1 VNNAGFELEPKRR
14 AATAASKKGAA
25 APARTVRPAPPAH
38 PGIPFHR
45 PTYDEQDER
54 ALVGCLRSG
63 KIVGDGDC
71 TRRAS
76 ATLAEMLRTKHVLL
90 TPSCTHAMELAMLT
104 LRLQPGDEVIMPSF
118 TFVSSAN
125 CVLRAGGKVVFADIL
140 PDTLTLD
147 PLDLARKLGPRTRA
161 VIPVVYAGV
170 SPDMDAIAAVVGGR
184 DIDIVE
190 DAAQGLG
197 ASYED
202 RPVGTIGSIGCFSFH
217 ETKNFSTGEGGAFV
231 TTRDDYMSR
240 GEVIREKGTN
250 RKQFLQGL
258 VDKYTWVDVGSS
270 YLPPDF
276 VGALLLS
283 QLEKRERILRNR
295 ETLYRRYGEELAPL
309 RDRGLIAL
317 PVIPPGVESNYHIF
331 HILFADESTR
341 NRAVA
346 FFRSRNIGTA
356 FHYLPLHLSPVGLS
370 LGCHPGDCPV
380 TESVSGRLLRLP
392 LYPSLTAEEQ
402 AAVIAALFE
411 FLKS

>member
-1 VNNAGFELEPKRR
+1 MKNA
-14 AATAASKKGAA
+14 
-25 APARTVRPAPPAH
+25 
-38 PGIPFHR
+38 GIPFHR
-45 PTYDEQDER
+45 PIYDERDEQ
-54 ALVGCLRSG
+54 ALLNCLRSG
-63 KIVGDGDC
+63 KIVGDGEC

-76 ATLAEMLRTKHVLL
+76 EKLAEILKVRHVLL

-104 LRLQPGDEVIMPSF
+104 LRLQPGDEVILPSF

-125 CVLRAGGKVVFADIL
+125 CVLRAGGRVVFADIV

-147 PLDLARKLGPRTRA
+147 AADVARKLGPRTRA
-161 VIPVVYAGV
+161 IIPVVYAGV
-170 SPDMDAIAAVVGGR
+170 APDMESLAGLVRSRSIE
-184 DIDIVE
+184 IVE

-197 ASYED
+197 ASYHG
-202 RPVGTIGSIGCFSFH
+202 RPVGTIGAMGCYSFH

-231 TTRDDYMSR
+231 TTRDDHMTR
-240 GEVIREKGTN
+240 AEVIREKGTN

-283 QLEKRERILRNR
+283 QLDKRDFILQSR
-295 ETLYRRYGEELAPL
+295 ETLYRRYLEELAPL
-309 RDRGLIAL
+309 RDRGLISL

-331 HILFADESTR
+331 HVLFADEPTR

-346 FFRSRNIGTA
+346 FLRSRNIGTA
-356 FHYLPLHLSPVGLS
+356 FHYLPLHLSPVGMS
-370 LGCHPGDCPV
+370 LGGKPGDCPV

-392 LYPSLTAEEQ
+392 LYPSLTAAEQ
-402 AAVIAALFE
+402 ALVIATLFE
-411 FLKS
+411 FLR